1 MTIDIVF
8 EKKKMKLKYYYTN
21 CFQCQFCEEEWHGR
35 RRWYFCNY
43 DINNRKRVAARDRA
57 CVHCKYRFKDF

>member
-1 MTIDIVF
+1 
-8 EKKKMKLKYYYTN
+8 MKLKYYYTN

-57 CVHCKYRFKDF
+57 CIHCKYRFKDF